1 MRKNKG
7 FYTLVFINCHD
18 IPFVSAYNSNSIVSL
33 LILNLYILKK
43 QNLTSLRLNK
53 KAVSNFQS
61 NQLKG
66 AGVAVPTGQ
75 ICVWLSWAGNC
86 PK

>member
-1 MRKNKG
+1 M
-7 FYTLVFINCHD
+7 
-18 IPFVSAYNSNSIVSL
+18 PFVNGDNSNSIVSVL
-33 LILNLYILKK
+33 TLNYYILKK

-61 NQLKG
+61 NDIKG

-75 ICVWLSWAGNC
+75 VCVWLSWAGHC